1 MSLRKILWVCAGV
14 VTLIM
19 GIGSGIH
26 WVLGVALFF
35 IAALATARFIAA
47 KSELAGGRVAI
58 VVLAACVAVG
68 FLFPLVLP
76 LAYIGYVAWTWYSIA
91 SGDEGVAG
99 APGRSLV

>member
-1 MSLRKILWVCAGV
+1 MSLHKILWVCAGV

-35 IAALATARFIAA
+35 IAAVATARFIAA

-58 VVLAACVAVG
+58 GVLAACVAVG
-68 FLFPLVLP
+68 FFFPFVLP
-76 LAYIGYVAWTWYSIA
+76 LAYIGYVAWTRYSIA
-91 SGDEGVAG
+91 SVDEGVNA
-99 APGRSLV
+99 APG

>member
-1 MSLRKILWVCAGV
+1 MSLHKILWVCAGV

-35 IAALATARFIAA
+35 IAAVATARFIAA

-58 VVLAACVAVG
+58 GVLAACVAVG
-68 FLFPLVLP
+68 YFFPLVLP
-76 LAYIGYVAWTWYSIA
+76 LAYIGYVAWTWYSLA
-91 SGDEGVAG
+91 SGAEGAAA
-99 APGRSLV
+99 APGSTLG